1 MQGWNGWYHVN
12 GNTYGTWLPGDP
24 RGWRERW
31 HRRHV
36 EGDYKDPPPAGL
48 HEDRHER
55 SKALLT
61 GEAVRL
67 NRRQRRVAL
76 EGIVEKLLD
85 RDTEL
90 LAASV
95 DAIHYHILAR
105 FADDHVRGP
114 VGLAKKNASF
124 LLREHGLPG
133 TVWARKCRAL
143 PVADRAHQ
151 LNVYRYIL
159 AHANKGACVWT
170 FRDGIIGGDKTHGRD
185 KSHGD
190 S

>member
-1 MQGWNGWYHVN
+1 MQCWNGWYHVN

-36 EGDYKDPPPAGL
+36 EGDYKDPPPPGL
-48 HEDRHER
+48 HEDLHER

-61 GEAVRL
+61 GEAMRL
-67 NRRQRRVAL
+67 NRRQRQVAL
-76 EGIVEKLLD
+76 EGIVEKLLE
-85 RDTEL
+85 RGVEA

-95 DAIHYHILAR
+95 DAISLPHTRQIRRRSRPRTRGAGEEERLFPAPRAR
-105 FADDHVRGP
+105 AFRHS
-114 VGLAKKNASF
+114 VGEEVQGAS
-124 LLREHGLPG
+124 RRRP
-133 TVWARKCRAL
+133 R
-143 PVADRAHQ
+143 PPQ

-170 FRDGIIGGDKTHGRD
+170 FRDGIIEGDKTHGRD
-185 KSHGD
+185 NTHG
-190 S
+190 

>member
-36 EGDYKDPPPAGL
+36 EGDYKDPPPAGI
-48 HEDRHER
+48 HEDLHER
-55 SKALLT
+55 SRSLLA

-76 EGIVEKLLD
+76 EGIVEKLLE
-85 RDTEL
+85 RGIEVL
-90 LAASV
+90 GASV

-105 FADDHVRGP
+105 FADDRVRGP

-124 LLREHGLPG
+124 LLGEHGLPG

-170 FRDGIIGGDKTHGRD
+170 FRDGIIEKNKAHG
-185 KSHGD
+185 
-190 S
+190 